1 MEYKDYYKILGVDKN
16 ATQDEIKKAYRKLA
30 KKYHPDVNKNNKE
43 AERKFKEVNE
53 AYEVLGDEEKR
64 KKYDTFGSHY
74 NFQDGYDFDPS
85 QFGFGNVR
93 YEYRTTGD
101 SQGYSDF
108 FNMFFGRDSGF
119 DFSSFFS
126 EFRGAGR
133 YSRKGEDVEVQ
144 IEISLEEGYKG
155 VEKRLNLRS
164 VKGEKKISFKVPK
177 GVKDGEKIRLKGQ
190 GREGTGGGPNGDL
203 ILSVKIKQEGNYT
216 LEGNDITT
224 TLDILPWTA
233 ALGGKADVDTLDGRI
248 KIKIPEGI
256 QSDSK
261 IRVAGKGYIDKNGK
275 RGDLYIKIRIV
286 NPKIIT
292 AEMKK
297 LFKELDR
304 ISNKV

>member
-1 MEYKDYYKILGVDKN
+1 M
-16 ATQDEIKKAYRKLA
+16 
-30 KKYHPDVNKNNKE
+30 
-43 AERKFKEVNE
+43 
-53 AYEVLGDEEKR
+53 
-64 KKYDTFGSHY
+64 
-74 NFQDGYDFDPS
+74 
-85 QFGFGNVR
+85 
-93 YEYRTTGD
+93 
-101 SQGYSDF
+101 
-108 FNMFFGRDSGF
+108 
-119 DFSSFFS
+119 
-126 EFRGAGR
+126 
-133 YSRKGEDVEVQ
+133 
-144 IEISLEEGYKG
+144 
-155 VEKRLNLRS
+155 
-164 VKGEKKISFKVPK
+164 
-177 GVKDGEKIRLKGQ
+177 
-190 GREGTGGGPNGDL
+190 
-203 ILSVKIKQEGNYT
+203 SVKIKQEGNYT